1 MVPSAFVYAILGVG
15 LSASLVIAVTRPD
28 RRRRALRAAGGI
40 AVLGLLFAAFE
51 FLVPRIPAR
60 VMYPLVLCLFMLT
73 GPAFLGCDLV
83 AGLPWREAVTKNRG
97 ALVYSAGWVFLW
109 LLGLVLRV
117 V

>member
-1 MVPSAFVYAILGVG
+1 
-15 LSASLVIAVTRPD
+15 
-28 RRRRALRAAGGI
+28 
-40 AVLGLLFAAFE
+40 
-51 FLVPRIPAR
+51 
-60 VMYPLVLCLFMLT
+60 MYPLVLCLFMLT

-97 ALVYSAGWVFLW
+97 ALVNSAGWVFLW